1 VTDFNHTI
9 AQELKISRQSVAAAL
24 RLFGEGA
31 TVPFVARYRKEATGG
46 LDEVQLIAVK
56 DRASYL
62 GELASRREAVLK
74 SIEQQGKLSVS
85 LRQAIER
92 ATTKTELED
101 LYLPYRPKR
110 QSRATKAR
118 DAGLEPL
125 ADAIWAQ
132 QKRLESSPSVLA
144 RRYLNP
150 EAGITDEQLAWQG
163 ARDIVAERISDDAPV
178 RRALREALIQHGTL
192 GSKRIKKRKGA
203 PDPSLAEKF
212 RDYFDFAESV
222 RRLRSHRVLALRRG
236 EKEGVLR
243 VSVGSDQ
250 DRNLALLRRMVVRE
264 RHAVLAG
271 QLDQALTDAYE
282 RLLAPAIAKD
292 VRKMLHEQADEG
304 ALQVFGENLRNLL
317 FAAPL
322 GGKPVLAIDPGFRTG
337 CKVVVID
344 RLGEL
349 RDSTVIYP
357 HPPRLQADE
366 AASTVARLADKH
378 RVAAIAVGNGTAGRE
393 TEALV
398 RELARA
404 GRLPQGCHV
413 VSVDESGA
421 SVYSAS
427 EIARREMPDQD
438 VTVRGAVSI
447 GRRLQDPLAELV
459 KIDPRA
465 IGVGQYQH
473 DLHQPTLKKKLDE
486 VVGSCVNRVGV
497 EVNTASA
504 QLLSYVS
511 GIGET
516 IANNIVA
523 YRAEHGPF
531 RSRRQLLKVSRLG
544 NKAFEQAAGFLR
556 IRKAANPLDTSAVHP
571 ESYDVVKR
579 MAADLGTSLVDL
591 VGNPDLARNI
601 DPARYIDDQRGE
613 PTIRDILAELDKP
626 GRDPREAFAE
636 VGFREDVTEM
646 AHLQEGMVLNG
657 VVTNVTDFGAF
668 VDVGVHQDGLVHI
681 SQLANRFVERPSDV
695 VKVGDRV
702 RVKVMRVELD
712 RRRIG
717 LSMKQV

>member
-1 VTDFNHTI
+1 MTDLNSTI

-46 LDEVQLIAVK
+46 LDEVQLIGVQE
-56 DRASYL
+56 RAAYL
-62 GELASRREAVLK
+62 GDLASRREVVLK
-74 SIEQQGKLSVS
+74 SIEQQGKLSAA

-92 ATTKTELED
+92 ASTKTELED

-132 QKRLESSPSVLA
+132 HKRLELSPSALA

-150 EAGITDEQLAWQG
+150 EAGIGDEQLAWQG
-163 ARDIVAERISDDAPV
+163 ARDIVAERISDDAAV
-178 RRALREALIQHGTL
+178 RRALREAVAQHGML
-192 GSKRIKKRKGA
+192 GSKRIKKRKGG

-212 RDYFDFAESV
+212 RDYFDSSESV
-222 RRLRSHRVLALRRG
+222 RRMRSHRVLALRRG

-243 VSVGSDQ
+243 VSVDSDRE
-250 DRNLALLRRMVVRE
+250 RNLALLRRMVVRE

-271 QLDQALTDAYE
+271 QLDQALTDSYE
-282 RLLAPAIAKD
+282 RLLSPAIAKD

-322 GGKPVLAIDPGFRTG
+322 GGKSVLAIDPGFRSG

-357 HPPRLQADE
+357 HPPRQQADE

-404 GRLPQGCHV
+404 GRLPQGCQV

-531 RSRRQLLKVSRLG
+531 RTRRQLLKVGRLG

-556 IRKAANPLDTSAVHP
+556 IRNAANPLDASAVHP
-571 ESYDVVKR
+571 ESYEVVKR
-579 MAADLGTSLVDL
+579 MAADLRTSLVDL
-591 VGNPDLARNI
+591 VGSPDLARNI
-601 DPARYIDDQRGE
+601 DPARYIDDKRGE
-613 PTIRDILAELDKP
+613 PTIVDILAELDKP

-646 AHLQEGMVLNG
+646 AHLREGMVLNG
-657 VVTNVTDFGAF
+657 VVSNVTDFGAF

-681 SQLANRFVERPSDV
+681 SQLADRFVERPADV

-702 RVKVMRVELD
+702 RVKVLKVELD
-712 RRRIG
+712 RRRIA